1 MEDKVMLF
9 FRFGKRCIKKIKTCF
24 ARQFIS
30 AHSICVHYC
39 CSIYEKILIL

>member
-24 ARQFIS
+24 GVAVYLRSFNLYALLLQ
-30 AHSICVHYC
+30 Y
-39 CSIYEKILIL
+39 L